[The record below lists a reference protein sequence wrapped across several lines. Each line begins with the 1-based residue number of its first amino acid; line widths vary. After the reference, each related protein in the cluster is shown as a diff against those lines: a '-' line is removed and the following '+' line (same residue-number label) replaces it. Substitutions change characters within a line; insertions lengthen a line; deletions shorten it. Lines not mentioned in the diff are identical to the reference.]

1 ARYARRSRVSGLF
14 CLAGNCFRRSCGVS
28 GNAEKKMPE
37 SEKQQHF
44 RLKKKG
50 CGCPKCY
57 KQDVNVTARKSRWTS
72 SAADV

>member
-1 ARYARRSRVSGLF
+1 
-14 CLAGNCFRRSCGVS
+14 
-28 GNAEKKMPE
+28 MPE

-44 RLKKKG
+44 RLKKKA
-50 CGCPKCY
+50 CGGPKCY